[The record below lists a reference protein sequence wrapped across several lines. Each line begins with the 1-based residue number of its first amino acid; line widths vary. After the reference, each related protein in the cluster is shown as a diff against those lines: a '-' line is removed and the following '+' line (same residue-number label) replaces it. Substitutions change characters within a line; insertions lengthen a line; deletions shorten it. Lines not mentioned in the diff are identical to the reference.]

1 MAVVV
6 NREALA
12 RLSKYE
18 RLVELQAW
26 RRRKRILEAAGD
38 LYVSTVRYP
47 DLATTNEVIAF
58 LESLKCSS

>member
-6 NREALA
+6 NKEALGL
-12 RLSKYE
+12 LSKYE

-38 LYVSTVRYP
+38 WHVSTIRYP
-47 DLATTNEVIAF
+47 DLVTTNEVIEF
-58 LESLKCSS
+58 LESLPCST

>member
-12 RLSKYE
+12 RLSEHE
-18 RLVELQAW
+18 RSVELEAW

-38 LYVSTVRYP
+38 WHVSTMRYP
-47 DLATTNEVIAF
+47 DLVTTNEVIEF
-58 LESLKCSS
+58 LESLPCST